1 MADADATYLHLTIDG
16 RSVEVEAGT
25 IVAAALA
32 MAGAGRTRT
41 SVSGEP
47 RAALCGMGI
56 CQECRVTIDGRAHVL
71 ACQTLCREGQVV
83 CTDAAAT
90 NAANAVNVA
99 SGLGATTNTTT
110 TDNR

>member
-47 RAALCGMGI
+47 RAALCWMGI

-71 ACQTLCREGQVV
+71 ACQTLCREGQVI
-83 CTDAAAT
+83 CTAAAV
-90 NAANAVNVA
+90 ANAVN
-99 SGLGATTNTTT
+99 ATNAPTT
-110 TDNR
+110 TDKQ